1 MQSNKNTK
9 RKEVNRMNYIKRNWF
24 LLLLIILLSGYT
36 AYTSY
41 LVLSND
47 NQKVIDEQ
55 QKQISLLSDKIN
67 ELENKEPQ
75 EIPTIDT
82 SSLENRISS
91 LEQAQQTITSGV
103 ESMNQ
108 AIAGNTSQ
116 IKGIWATL
124 EENEL
129 VHSNAGETNR

>member
-1 MQSNKNTK
+1 MQSNKIQK
-9 RKEVNRMNYIKRNWF
+9 RKEVKIMNYIKRNWF

-67 ELENKEPQ
+67 ELENKDPQ
-75 EIPTIDT
+75 ETPTIDT

-124 EENEL
+124 EENDM

>member
-1 MQSNKNTK
+1 
-9 RKEVNRMNYIKRNWF
+9 MNYIKRNWF

-55 QKQISLLSDKIN
+55 QKQISLLSGKIN
-67 ELENKEPQ
+67 ELENKDPQ
-75 EIPTIDT
+75 ETPTIDT

-124 EENEL
+124 EENDM

>member
-1 MQSNKNTK
+1 
-9 RKEVNRMNYIKRNWF
+9 MNYIKRNWF

-47 NQKVIDEQ
+47 SQKVIDEQ
-55 QKQISLLSDKIN
+55 QKQISLLSGKIN
-67 ELENKEPQ
+67 ELENKDPQ
-75 EIPTIDT
+75 ETPTIDT

-124 EENEL
+124 EENDM

>member
-1 MQSNKNTK
+1 
-9 RKEVNRMNYIKRNWF
+9 MNYLKRNWF
-24 LLLLIILLSGYT
+24 LLLLIILLYGYT

-47 NQKVIDEQ
+47 NQKVIEEQ
-55 QKQISLLSDKIN
+55 QKQISLLSDKIT
-67 ELENKEPQ
+67 ELENKETP
-75 EIPTIDT
+75 EIPVLDT
-82 SSLENRISS
+82 STLENRISA

-108 AIAGNTSQ
+108 AIEGNQSQ
-116 IKGIWATL
+116 IKAIWATL

>member
-1 MQSNKNTK
+1 
-9 RKEVNRMNYIKRNWF
+9 MNYIKRNWF

-47 NQKVIDEQ
+47 NQKVIEEQ
-55 QKQISLLSDKIN
+55 QKKQISLLSDKIT
-67 ELENKEPQ
+67 ELENKETP
-75 EIPTIDT
+75 EIPVLDT
-82 SSLENRISS
+82 STLENRISA
-91 LEQAQQTITSGV
+91 LEQSQQTITSGV

-108 AIAGNTSQ
+108 AIEGNQSQ
-116 IKGIWATL
+116 IKAIWATL

>member
-1 MQSNKNTK
+1 MQSNKIQK
-9 RKEVNRMNYIKRNWF
+9 RKEVKIMNYIKRNWF

-55 QKQISLLSDKIN
+55 QKQISFLSDKIN
-67 ELENKEPQ
+67 ELENKDPQ
-75 EIPTIDT
+75 ETPTIDT

-108 AIAGNTSQ
+108 AIAGNTSPVSYTHL
-116 IKGIWATL
+116 TL
-124 EENEL
+124 P
-129 VHSNAGETNR
+129 TNSYG

>member
-1 MQSNKNTK
+1 
-9 RKEVNRMNYIKRNWF
+9 MNYLKRNWF

-47 NQKVIDEQ
+47 NQKVIEEQ
-55 QKQISLLSDKIN
+55 QKQISLLSAKIT
-67 ELENKEPQ
+67 ELENKETP
-75 EIPTIDT
+75 EIPVLDT
-82 SSLENRISS
+82 STLDNRISA

-108 AIAGNTSQ
+108 AIEGNQSQ
-116 IKGIWATL
+116 IKAIWATL

-129 VHSNAGETNR
+129 IHSNAGETNR

>member
-55 QKQISLLSDKIN
+55 QKQISLLSDKIT

-124 EENEL
+124 EENNM

>member
-1 MQSNKNTK
+1 MPSNKIQMK
-9 RKEVNRMNYIKRNWF
+9 GGEEMNYIKRNWF
-24 LLLLIILLSGYT
+24 LLTLIILLSGYT

-47 NQKVIDEQ
+47 NQKVIEEQ
-55 QKQISLLSDKIN
+55 QKQISLLSDKIT
-67 ELENKEPQ
+67 ELENKETP
-75 EIPTIDT
+75 EIPVLDT
-82 SSLENRISS
+82 STLENRISAI
-91 LEQAQQTITSGV
+91 EQAQQTITSGV

-108 AIAGNTSQ
+108 AIEVNQSQ
-116 IKGIWATL
+116 IKAIWATL